1 MPEAW
6 LILETLKKYGFDA
19 AQLEAMRRLYDV
31 MIEDGQLHELFDSR
45 TGEGMGNAQQ
55 GWTAAVF
62 LRMQQELG

>member
-1 MPEAW
+1 M
-6 LILETLKKYGFDA
+6 DA
-19 AQLEAMRRLYDV
+19 GGVADTGDFDV

-45 TGEGMGNAQQ
+45 TGEGMGNVQQ